1 MADDVQGRQVK
12 RKRLWYAA
20 AGLAALAV
28 LLVVPPLVSLNH
40 YQKRIT
46 GLMSASLGRPVRLSE
61 VSVRLLP
68 RPAFVLSNV
77 NVEEDPAYGVE
88 PVLHANSVVAPIRL
102 LALWR
107 GKLELSR
114 ISVDEA
120 SVNLVRA
127 PDGRWNLDSFFGSA
141 AAQAGAGAAAAAQS
155 RHLPYLRA
163 TNSRINIKNGAEK
176 LPFSLVDT
184 DLSLWQDRPGEWRL
198 QLKGQPARTDLNL
211 TQGDTGVV
219 ELDATVKN
227 AAQLRLMPVRLD
239 MQWRE
244 AQLGQ
249 LTRLVLGRDAG
260 WRGDLRGELH
270 LEGTAEAAQGKARLR
285 AAGVHREEFAPVSPM
300 DFDANCGFVY
310 HYSAH
315 AVQNL
320 QCESPLG
327 SGHVRITG
335 EIPGRLPGAGT
346 GRMTVELDKIPVAAG
361 LDALRTVR
369 SGLGAGLEA
378 SGTVSGKVAY
388 VAAAGGPSAEQKPTA
403 SGKAARGKKPAG
415 AEPGPLTGGFTVDG
429 FQLSG
434 GGLSQPLTAEK
445 IALQAAA
452 GETAALTGTVA
463 FPAGGATPL
472 TVSLRVDA
480 KGYQIALHG
489 QASVARARELAHA
502 TGMKSAAALD
512 ALAGDPLGV
521 DLTAVGPWMPAE
533 EVDLSASPAGGAP
546 VAEQAKK
553 NADPGAAP
561 VNDSLTGTV
570 VLRNANWKADY
581 LVNHVQIA
589 QATLHMED
597 GGLRWE
603 PVTFS
608 YGPLKGTA
616 SLRLPADCGDC
627 APRFAV
633 QFGTLDA
640 ATLQAALLGVPT
652 KGTLLSQVIDR
663 LHPAAAAV
671 WPRLEGTV
679 KADALALGPVTLRKA
694 TLDLTMNA
702 AGAEITALEGEL
714 LGGRAYIAGTVKAGA
729 KPEYELSGSLEK
741 LSPAAVGQLVGERW
755 SGGEVNAAG
764 KLEMTGYTGDDLA
777 GSATGALHLNWK
789 RGSVSG
795 AAGTIPPA
803 LARFERWTA
812 EAEIGQGK
820 LTLGQNEAVQ
830 GASKSAVQGS
840 VTLSIPAKAS
850 FVTPKD
856 SRAKR
861 N

>member
-1 MADDVQGRQVK
+1 M
-12 RKRLWYAA
+12 WYAA
-20 AGLAALAV
+20 AGLAGLAA

-127 PDGRWNLDSFFGSA
+127 PDGRWNLDSIFGRA
-141 AAQAGAGAAAAAQS
+141 AAQAGAGAAEAAKPH
-155 RHLPYLRA
+155 HLPYLRA
-163 TNSRINIKNGAEK
+163 TNSRINIKSGAEK

-198 QLKGQPARTDLNL
+198 QLKGQPARTDLSL
-211 TQGDTGVV
+211 TQGDTGIV

-227 AAQLRLMPVRLD
+227 AAQVRLMPVRLD

-249 LTRLVLGRDAG
+249 LTQLVLGRDAG

-270 LEGTAEAAQGKARLR
+270 MEGTAEAAQVKTRLR

-310 HYSAH
+310 HYSVH
-315 AVQNL
+315 AVENL

-327 SGHVRITG
+327 SGRVRITG
-335 EIPGRLPGAGT
+335 EIPGQLPGAGAS
-346 GRMTVELDKIPVAAG
+346 RMTVELDKIPVAAG

-378 SGTVSGKVAY
+378 AGTVSGKIAY
-388 VAAAGGPSAEQKPTA
+388 VATVSGSSAEQKP
-403 SGKAARGKKPAG
+403 AAAGRAAWANKLAG
-415 AEPGPLTGGFTVDG
+415 AEPSPLSGGLTVDG

-445 IALQAAA
+445 IVLEAAA
-452 GETAALTGTVA
+452 GQTAALTGTVA
-463 FPAGGATPL
+463 FPAGGAAPL

-480 KGYQIALHG
+480 KGYQVALHG

-521 DLTAVGPWMPAE
+521 DLTAAGPWMPAE
-533 EVDLSASPAGGAP
+533 KIDLSEAGGALA
-546 VAEQAKK
+546 AEREK
-553 NADPGAAP
+553 NHPDPGAVP
-561 VNDSLTGTV
+561 MDDSLTGTV

-603 PVTFS
+603 PVAFS

-616 SLRLPADCGDC
+616 SLRLPAGCGDC

-640 ATLQAALLGVPT
+640 ATLQAALLGAPT
-652 KGTLLSQVIDR
+652 KGTLLSQMIDR
-663 LHPAAAAV
+663 LHPAEAAV
-671 WPRLEGTV
+671 WPRLAGTV
-679 KADALALGPVTLRKA
+679 KADALVLGPVTLRKA

-741 LSPAAVGQLVGERW
+741 LSPAAVGQLIGERW

-764 KLEMTGYTGDDLA
+764 KLNVAGYTGDDLA

-795 AAGTIPPA
+795 AAGTVPPA

-840 VTLSIPAKAS
+840 VTLSVPAKAN

-861 N
+861 